1 LEEKIIDLL
10 DEKFKEAEFEDCFW
24 LDVKRHSVRN
34 KLEVIIDSDTGLT
47 LKKCQRI
54 SRYLEGFIDEEGW
67 LGEKYVIEVCSPGAD
82 KPLKI
87 ARQYPKH
94 IGRKLEVKKKDGET
108 EEGRLTE
115 VTEKGILIE
124 YKVRRKEG
132 KRKVTEEVKSN
143 IAFDQIEQAKV
154 KLSFNK
160 KK

>member
-1 LEEKIIDLL
+1 MEEKIIDLL

-47 LKKCQRI
+47 LRKCQRI
-54 SRYLEGFIDEEGW
+54 SRYLEGFIDEKGW
-67 LGEKYVIEVCSPGAD
+67 LGDKYVIEVCSPGAD
-82 KPLKI
+82 KPLKK

-94 IGRKLEVKKKDGET
+94 IGRKLEVKKKDGEI

-115 VTEKGILIE
+115 ITKEGILIE

-132 KRKVTEEVKSN
+132 KRKITEEIKST
-143 IAFDQIEQAKV
+143 ISFDQIERATV

-160 KK
+160 K

>member
-1 LEEKIIDLL
+1 MEEQIIDLL

-24 LDVKRHSVRN
+24 LDIKRHSARN
-34 KLEVIIDSDTGLT
+34 RLEVIIDSDTGLT
-47 LKKCQRI
+47 LRKCQRI
-54 SRYLEGFIDEEGW
+54 SRYLEGFIDEKGW

-87 ARQYPKH
+87 TRQYPKH
-94 IGRKLEVKKKDGET
+94 IGRKLIIKKKNGET
-108 EEGRLTE
+108 EEGRLTS
-115 VTEKGILIE
+115 VTDEAILIE

-132 KRKVTEEVKSN
+132 KRKITEEVKST
-143 IAFDQIEQAKV
+143 ITFDQIKQATV

>member
-1 LEEKIIDLL
+1 MEEKIIDLL
-10 DEKFKEAEFEDCFW
+10 EEKFKEPEFKDCFW
-24 LDVKRHSVRN
+24 LDIKRHSVRN

-82 KPLKI
+82 KPLKVI
-87 ARQYPKH
+87 RQYPKH
-94 IGRKLEVKKKDGET
+94 IGRKLIVKKKDGET
-108 EEGRLTE
+108 EEGRLTA
-115 VTEKGILIE
+115 VTREAILIE

-132 KRKVTEEVKSN
+132 KRKITEEVKST
-143 IAFDQIEQAKV
+143 ISFDQIEKATV